1 MIKHLAITLRS
12 VMKNPVIT
20 VDENATL
27 KEVIEK
33 LGFYDIGC
41 VVVIKDSTVKGII
54 SERDII
60 KILKDNDAKV
70 LEEPVSKYMVHNIV
84 SLSPESTI
92 IEALHIMFSNRIRH
106 LVVSSNGKL
115 EGIVSLRDV
124 AMSLFKTFMTIYS
137 YIIEKC

>member
-1 MIKHLAITLRS
+1 LIKHLAITLRS